1 MPFDFIRYENQQ
13 IKNNLTTRI
22 PWQTVPISK
31 ILHNL
36 AHYISDTADSM
47 PKQIPAPIPP
57 HPKKK
62 KKKQMSCIYLHFNV
76 SQPNIN
82 LPP

>member
-22 PWQTVPISK
+22 PWQTVPISN

-47 PKQIPAPIPP
+47 PKQIPPQ
-57 HPKKK
+57 
-62 KKKQMSCIYLHFNV
+62 KQMSCIYLHFNV

-82 LPP
+82 